1 MLLRCWEKKKTG
13 TNIVYCFIFQVM
25 PRLGVDDLPH
35 WSEIAVCFFSKEET
49 SIYPVNMYIFL
60 YFWLLSQ

>member
-1 MLLRCWEKKKTG
+1 
-13 TNIVYCFIFQVM
+13 M